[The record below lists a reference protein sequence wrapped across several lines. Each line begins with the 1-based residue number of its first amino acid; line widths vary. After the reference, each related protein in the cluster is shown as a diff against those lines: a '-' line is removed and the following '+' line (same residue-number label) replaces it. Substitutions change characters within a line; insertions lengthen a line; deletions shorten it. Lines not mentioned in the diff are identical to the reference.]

1 VDYILRRLIQAIPV
15 AFLASIAIFLLLHLL
30 PGDPAL
36 VLAGPDASP
45 ATIEA
50 MRQDMGLDQPL
61 PIQYG
66 VWLGHMVRAD
76 LGRSVL
82 SKQPVAELIGRRIP
96 ATVELTIAAMIL
108 SMAVAVPTGITAA
121 VRQRSFVDVLISSG
135 NGILVAIPNFWFG
148 ILAIMLFALVLGW
161 LPPGGRVDITRDPL
175 QALKALLL
183 PAVTLALPTT
193 VSLSRLIRSSMLEVL
208 HEDHVR
214 TARAKGLAERG
225 VVLRHVLR
233 NALVPVATVLGLQFG
248 RLLGGSVI
256 VESVFGWPGMGRL
269 LLDSIGY
276 RDYAVIQ
283 SCMLLLV
290 LIYIGM
296 NLITDVA
303 YGYLDPR
310 IRLTGKA
317 AR

>member
-1 VDYILRRLIQAIPV
+1 VQYILRRLVQAIPV

-45 ATIEA
+45 AMIDA
-50 MRQDMGLDQPL
+50 IRQDLGLNEPL
-61 PIQYG
+61 PVQYG
-66 VWLGHMVRAD
+66 VWLGHMAKAD

-82 SKQPVAELIGRRIP
+82 SKQPVADLISRRIP

-108 SMAVAVPTGITAA
+108 SMTIALPTGIIAA
-121 VRQRSFVDVLISSG
+121 VKQRSFVDVLISSG
-135 NGILVAIPNFWFG
+135 NGLLVAIPNFWFG

-161 LPPGGRVDITRDPL
+161 LPPGGRGDFTRDPL

-193 VSLSRLIRSSMLEVL
+193 VSLSRLIRASMLEVF

-214 TARAKGLAERG
+214 TARAKGVGEWG

-283 SCMLLLV
+283 ACLLLLV
-290 LIYIGM
+290 LIYLTM